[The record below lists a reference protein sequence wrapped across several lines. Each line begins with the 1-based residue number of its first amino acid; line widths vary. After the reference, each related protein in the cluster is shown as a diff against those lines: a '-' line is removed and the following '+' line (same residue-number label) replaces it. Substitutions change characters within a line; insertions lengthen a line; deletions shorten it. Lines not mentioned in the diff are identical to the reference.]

1 MIIIWVGC
9 DLCFYDVMSY
19 LDVLSLNELTDIN

>member
-1 MIIIWVGC
+1 MISWVGY
-9 DLCFYDVMSY
+9 DLCLYDVMSY